1 MFSYRQTI
9 YIFLE
14 DRNCWRMQF
23 FCSIFVTIV
32 EQKSRLFYNIVY
44 RCLKRIIFSF
54 NTPAISFSSGWLI
67 TKECTFSSRI
77 CDNEICFL
85 KFLQTKYFLWRKL
98 SHKRQWLLHH
108 QWMDNNF
115 GLIRIPFPCSS
126 STGSSTRRFKSSGY
140 HDWVLQT
147 GAVIIRRGTHS
158 FFTFRSTL
166 GIILNAYGRP
176 MFQFCIIAFVPWI

>member
-9 YIFLE
+9 NIFLE
-14 DRNCWRMQF
+14 DRNCLRMQF
-23 FCSIFVTIV
+23 FCSIFVTAV
-32 EQKSRLFYNIVY
+32 EKTSRLFYDIVY

-54 NTPAISFSSGWLI
+54 ITPAISFSSGWLI

-85 KFLQTKYFLWRKL
+85 KFLQTKDFLWRKP
-98 SHKRQWLLHH
+98 SHTRQWLLHC
-108 QWMDNNF
+108 QWMDNTF

-140 HDWVLQT
+140 HHSVLQT
-147 GAVIIRRGTHS
+147 GAIIIRKETHS
-158 FFTFRSTL
+158 FFYF
-166 GIILNAYGRP
+166 
-176 MFQFCIIAFVPWI
+176 